1 MPVEVSLNTPLADA
15 LNAAIQPKLVEVG
28 WAGDDNDSALAEY
41 IILMLVNGKTQDQI
55 AAELSGELLNLP
67 PEDPS
72 SLEFA
77 KWLFEQIDALNAAQN
92 GGAAAGGDDGTGA
105 FRTGTG
111 EMDTDMA
118 AADVSELNAYVRQH
132 TPFPT
137 PHRPSSLIHTP

>member
-1 MPVEVSLNTPLADA
+1 MKKIFQL
-15 LNAAIQPKLVEVG
+15 G
-28 WAGDDNDSALAEY
+28 
-41 IILMLVNGKTQDQI
+41 MLVFVGLMGFFVLQPSI
-55 AAELSGELLNLP
+55 AFGQTFVRDDAGVLSQETI
-67 PEDPS
+67 
-72 SLEFA
+72 
-77 KWLFEQIDALNAAQN
+77 EQIDALNAAQN